1 MKAEETNLAD
11 NSPTPQ
17 AELARR
23 LNLLLDV
30 AVAERGKPV
39 TFREVQ
45 EQLASRGVKLSRARW
60 FYMKDGTGRLVS
72 DPELLTALCEIFKVD
87 PSYLLPD
94 NDAELPE
101 RIDSQLEFVRSLRAA
116 RVKSFAARTLGDV
129 SPETLLR
136 ISEYLNKDIDLHPG
150 GEEAAVTAP
159 EDTED
164 GHQGVP

>member
-129 SPETLLR
+129 SPETLRR

-164 GHQGVP
+164 GHQGAP

>member
-129 SPETLLR
+129 SPETLRR